1 MQRRLSEMSIE
12 ELQIEAHRLL
22 AEADQKLAEGSVS
35 EAAILKKRYYFCLS
49 YMYDPNQ
56 FKPGERYT
64 ILDDHQ
70 EFIIQY
76 LNGVMAWGYINGD
89 TSSELKAYPIG
100 QLQPI
105 QEKCAGGC
113 NCAH

>member
-1 MQRRLSEMSIE
+1 MQRRLSEMSID

-22 AEADQKLAEGSVS
+22 AEAEQKKEEGSIS

-64 ILDDHQ
+64 ILDEHQ
-70 EFIIQY
+70 EFIIHY
-76 LNGVMAWGYINGD
+76 LNGVMAWGVITGD
-89 TSSELKAYPIG
+89 SSSELKAYPIG

-105 QEKCAGGC
+105 QATCAGGC
-113 NCAH
+113 CYAH